1 MSVRTHSRWRRI
13 LSRIPL
19 RAALACVKPIA
30 LVDHRLYMRA
40 LLPLLRRA
48 GVKLDGSPRYIS
60 PSAFFDDFDRVELG
74 DRVIMSSHVSLLT
87 HDYAWTT
94 VLTALGKL
102 EGGDEAIVRGIRI
115 GRNVFVGRGAL
126 LMPGTVIEDDVIIGA
141 GAVVRGRIESGSV
154 MIGNPARRSG
164 SVHELYEKQCGRLDT
179 LDVRKDRVA

>member
-1 MSVRTHSRWRRI
+1 MSVRTYSRWRRI
-13 LSRIPL
+13 LSRVPL
-19 RAALACVKPIA
+19 RAALACVKPVA
-30 LVDHRLYMRA
+30 LLDHRLYMRL

-48 GVKLDGSPRYIS
+48 GVVLTGAPRYLS
-60 PSAFFDDFDRVELG
+60 PSVFFDDFDRVELG
-74 DRVIMSSHVSLLT
+74 ERTILSSHVSLLT

-94 VLTALGKL
+94 VLTAVGKL

-141 GAVVRGRIESGSV
+141 GAVVRGRIEAGSV

-164 SVHELYEKQCGRLDT
+164 TVAELYEKQCGRLDT